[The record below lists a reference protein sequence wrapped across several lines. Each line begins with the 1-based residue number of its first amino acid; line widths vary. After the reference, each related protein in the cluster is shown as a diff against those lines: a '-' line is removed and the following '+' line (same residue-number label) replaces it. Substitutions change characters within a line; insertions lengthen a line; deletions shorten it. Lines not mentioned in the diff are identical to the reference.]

1 MTRSP
6 HWLGS
11 ATLAIAVII
20 PAACQAVPPTPGGSA
35 TTVAPATTG
44 PPTTSPTDLPTPTHV
59 SISWSRVEDPDFGDE
74 VGGVYSMTSVAAG
87 VAGFVAVGQGPT
99 SSMAWVS
106 ADGQSWDRAEPE
118 GGFGPDRVEQVV
130 AIDGGFLAVGRSETG
145 AGVSWTSIDGR
156 AWDEPITLPGLEEG
170 LITHVAALD
179 HGVLAVGYSLG
190 DMTAYRF
197 WISADGR
204 SWRRPASAPI
214 ARVEPGIAVAVSD
227 TGYLV
232 IGSPVSAGRSAPSL
246 WASAD
251 GESWTERSTNLGPGL
266 LPVALASGSSGIV
279 GSFLDPERGLVA
291 HSVDGRSWQPDSLGA
306 VASLLAAIP
315 GGFLAGSEDNGVE
328 DLWTSTEGAEWDP
341 IEDLRPFARSHLH
354 DVTVRG
360 DTIVAVGDIETSTD
374 LTTASAWINVAVASA
389 TGPPALVAPCPQGSI
404 EINDLIAIGPT
415 ARLTC
420 FGNRSIT
427 FVAYLPIPSDAC
439 AGTGIEPHWLRGCVS
454 GVVVLQAAPGN
465 SVGLAARLHPS
476 TELDPSTIPTDR
488 WVLVT
493 GHHDDP
499 AAATCREI
507 PSAGVL
513 AEPRAVSVLECRK
526 QFVITEMTGAES
538 P

>member
-1 MTRSP
+1 MTRSSR
-6 HWLGS
+6 WLGS
-11 ATLAIAVII
+11 AALAIAVII
-20 PAACQAVPPTPGGSA
+20 SACQAPAPTPGGSV

-44 PPTTSPTDLPTPTHV
+44 PPTTSPTALPTPTHV
-59 SISWSRVEDPDFGDE
+59 SISWSRVEDPDFADE
-74 VGGVYSMTSVAAG
+74 VGGVYSMTSVAASA
-87 VAGFVAVGQGPT
+87 AGFVAVGQGPT

-106 ADGQSWDRAEPE
+106 ADGQSWDRADPE
-118 GGFGPDRVEQVV
+118 GGFGHHRVEQVV

-145 AGVSWTSIDGR
+145 AGVSWTSTDGR
-156 AWDEPITLPGLEEG
+156 AWNEPITLPGLEEG
-170 LITHVAALD
+170 LITHVAALER
-179 HGVLAVGYSLG
+179 GVLAVGYSLG
-190 DMTAYRF
+190 DTKTYQF

-227 TGYLV
+227 AEYLV
-232 IGSPVSAGRSAPSL
+232 IGSPVSTGRSAPSL
-246 WASAD
+246 WTSAD
-251 GESWTERSTNLGPGL
+251 GETWTEHSTNLGPGL

-279 GSFLDPERGLVA
+279 ASFLDPERGLVA
-291 HSVDGRSWQPDSLGA
+291 HSVDGRSWQPHSLGA

-315 GGFLAGSEDNGVE
+315 GGFLAAREDIGVK
-328 DLWTSTEGAEWDP
+328 DLWTSSQGTEWHP
-341 IEDLRPFARSHLH
+341 IEDLRPFARSRLL

-360 DTIVAVGDIETSTD
+360 ETIVAVGDIETSTD
-374 LTTASAWINVAVASA
+374 LISASAWINLAVASA
-389 TGPPALVAPCPQGSI
+389 TGPPAVVPPCPQGSV
-404 EINDLIAIGPT
+404 EVHDLLAIDAT

-427 FVAYLPIPSDAC
+427 FVAYLPTPSDAC
-439 AGTGIEPHWLRGCVS
+439 AGTGIEPHWLRGCAV
-454 GVVVLQAAPGN
+454 GVVVPQAAPGN
-465 SVGLAARLHPS
+465 SVGLPARLHPS
-476 TELDPSTIPTDR
+476 TGLDPSTIPADR

-526 QFVITEMTGAES
+526 QFVITEMTEAES